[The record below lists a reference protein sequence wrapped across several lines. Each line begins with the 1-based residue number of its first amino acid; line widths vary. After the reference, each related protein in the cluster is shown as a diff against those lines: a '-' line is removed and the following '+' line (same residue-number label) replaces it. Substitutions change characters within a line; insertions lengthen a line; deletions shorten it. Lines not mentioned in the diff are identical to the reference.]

1 MSNKPWALII
11 PLANEEA
18 EFQIF
23 IDAVKN
29 AIDKL
34 PNGKVFLVVDKVS
47 KDNTLNLCYDLS
59 KSDPRFITV
68 WAPENKNVVDAYIR
82 GYKEALAKSNAEYI
96 IEMDAGLSH
105 DPASLPEF
113 IKYLDQ
119 GYECVYGSRFIEG
132 GSIDRTHTKR
142 VWLSK
147 TGTVLS
153 NVFLGSR
160 LKDMTSGYQG
170 FQRKIVERFTSYE
183 LLSKAHFYQT
193 ELRYILRKYKSI
205 EIPIHYKAP
214 SPRVSKNAIQNSLST
229 LLHYFLRRITFRA
242 VSI

>member
-105 DPASLPEF
+105 DPASLPEV

>member
-1 MSNKPWALII
+1 MTNKPWALVI

-23 IDAVKN
+23 IDAVKS

-34 PNGKVFLVVDKVS
+34 PNGKIFLVVDKAS
-47 KDNTLNLCYDLS
+47 KDKTLDLCYDLS
-59 KSDPRFITV
+59 KSDARFVTV

-82 GYKEALAKSNAEYI
+82 GYKAALAQSNAEYI

-119 GYECVYGSRFIEG
+119 GYDCVYGSRFIEG
-132 GSIDRTHTKR
+132 GSIDRSHTKR
-142 VWLSK
+142 VWLSR
-147 TGTVLS
+147 TGTILS

-170 FQRKIVERFTSYE
+170 FRRKIVEKFTSYE
-183 LLSKAHFYQT
+183 LLSRAHFYQT
-193 ELRYILRKYKSI
+193 ELRYILRKHKSI

-214 SPRVSKNAIQNSLST
+214 SPRVSKKAIQNSLST
-229 LLHYFLRRITFRA
+229 LFHYFLRRITFRP